1 MRPYSAREQVEMLQ
15 QLVSQV
21 RQQQQQQ
28 HAELARTKADHELTL
43 NQHEELLDQL
53 ALRAELA
60 GAEKLLQAV
69 IHESRH
75 ASRRR
80 AANLICSS

>member
-1 MRPYSAREQVEMLQ
+1 MLQ
-15 QLVSQV
+15 RLVSQL

-28 HAELARTKADHELTL
+28 HAELAQTKADREVTL
-43 NQHEELLDQL
+43 KQHEELLDQL

-60 GAEKLLQAV
+60 GEERLLQAV

-75 ASRRR
+75 ESRRR
-80 AANLICSS
+80 PANLICSS